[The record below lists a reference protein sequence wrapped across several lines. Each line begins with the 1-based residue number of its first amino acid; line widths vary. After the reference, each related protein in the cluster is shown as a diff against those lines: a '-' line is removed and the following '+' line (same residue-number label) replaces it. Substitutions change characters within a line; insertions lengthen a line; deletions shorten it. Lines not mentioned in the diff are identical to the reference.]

1 LAGIPRECPYR
12 REAGLRT
19 IGRRYNR
26 KLWIDTV
33 IEAAYPWGEQTQERR
48 LRPRKG
54 YAMLKVI
61 TDDTEG
67 QTPEVTQT
75 LDELAREGARRMI
88 AAALE
93 AEVEQYVEALRPLR
107 DENGHALVVRNGR
120 SHHERTVHLGAGRV
134 KIQAPRVDD
143 RRPGHRFSSRI
154 LPPYMR
160 RSPRLEE
167 AVPVLYLRGLSTGDF
182 SEAMEALLG
191 SEASGFSATTI
202 TRLLRVWQ
210 EEYRAWRK
218 RSLAGKEYV
227 YLWADGVY
235 FNIRLEED
243 RLACLVIVGVLPDG
257 RKEVIAL
264 EDGYRESTE
273 SWASVLRDL
282 KRRGMKAPALA
293 VGDGNLGF
301 WAALRD
307 VFPETKEQRCWKHK
321 IANVL
326 DKLPKRLQPRAKA
339 QLHEIMYAPDR
350 ESALAEM
357 AAFEEE
363 YEARY
368 TKAVET
374 LLKDQES
381 LLTFLDFPAEHWLH
395 LRTTNPI
402 ESTFATVKARTK
414 KTKGAGS
421 RKAGLAMAWK
431 LLLAAQGRWRR
442 VNAPHLVALVKAGV
456 DFPNGEAKML
466 QCDPEPEEL
475 FIPIPW
481 ILAADGMPIHK
492 I

>member
-1 LAGIPRECPYR
+1 MF
-12 REAGLRT
+12 
-19 IGRRYNR
+19 
-26 KLWIDTV
+26 KLT
-33 IEAAYPWGEQTQERR
+33 
-48 LRPRKG
+48 
-54 YAMLKVI
+54 

-67 QTPEVTQT
+67 QTPEITQS

-93 AEVEQYVEALRPLR
+93 AEVAQYVEGLRHHR
-107 DENGHALVVRNGR
+107 DENGHALVVRNGK
-120 SHHERTVHLGAGRV
+120 SHHERTVQMGAGSI
-134 KIQAPRVDD
+134 KIRAPRVDD
-143 RRPGHRFSSRI
+143 RRPEHRFTSKI

-167 AVPVLYLRGLSTGDF
+167 ALPVLYLRGLSTGDF
-182 SEAMEALLG
+182 SEALEALLG
-191 SEASGFSATTI
+191 SAAAGFSATTI
-202 TRLLRVWQ
+202 TRLLNVWQ
-210 EEYRAWRK
+210 EEYKAWRK

-227 YLWADGVY
+227 YIWADGVY

-282 KRRGMKAPALA
+282 KRRGMTAPVLA

-307 VFPETKEQRCWKHK
+307 VFPETQEQRCWKHK

-326 DKLPKRLQPRAKA
+326 DKLPKRLQARAKE

-350 ESALAEM
+350 GSALEEIAVFEKEYGTRYAK
-357 AAFEEE
+357 AA
-363 YEARY
+363 
-368 TKAVET
+368 ET
-374 LLKDQES
+374 LIKDQDRM
-381 LLTFLDFPAEHWLH
+381 LTFFDFPAEHWLH

-431 LLLAAQGRWRR
+431 LLMAAQGRWRR

-456 DFPNGEAKML
+456 EFPNGEADML
-466 QCDPEPEEL
+466 QCDPEPEKL
-475 FIPIPW
+475 FMPIPW
-481 ILAADGMPIHK
+481 ILAADGVAIHK